1 VGVVLVLLGV
11 GLLFLRHSGPDMSL
25 PMLIV
30 GTIVLMPGIGFIL
43 SAGIT
48 WILAG
53 RLGLIPESTSAVSEA
68 NPRDRQ

>member
-1 VGVVLVLLGV
+1 
-11 GLLFLRHSGPDMSL
+11 
-25 PMLIV
+25 MLIT
-30 GTIVLMPGIGFIL
+30 GTVVLMPGIGFIL

-53 RLGLIPESTSAVSEA
+53 RLGLIPESTSAASES